1 MFPAAVYLPCLR
13 ILSFDVFLVAPTH
26 PKAFIEEAV
35 DDRVN
40 EAVGHGEPVNAV
52 EDGYEE
58 LLLLRSL
65 VNDQFRV
72 EVYEQEEDVDG
83 QPTDA
88 EQQHDHGEHLDDL
101 ATKQY
106 NEGEHLD
113 HLATRQDNN
122 TMKASILITW

>member
-101 ATKQY
+101 ATKQ
-106 NEGEHLD
+106 
-113 HLATRQDNN
+113 DNN
-122 TMKASILITW
+122 TMKASILITWRPNKTTIQ

>member
-101 ATKQY
+101 ATKQ
-106 NEGEHLD
+106 
-113 HLATRQDNN
+113 DNN
-122 TMKASILITW
+122 TMKASILITWRPDKTTIQ